1 VISMYVFGVDLP
13 LPEIIFVITIIS
25 VIILGELAI
34 VLWIAMKKLK
44 EINRLVYGIREVRDK
59 EIELIE
65 KLKKRL

>member
-1 VISMYVFGVDLP
+1 MYVFGVDLP

-25 VIILGELAI
+25 IIILAELAI

-44 EINRLVYGIREVRDK
+44 EINRLVYGIRSVRDK

-65 KLKKRL
+65 KLKKKL

>member
-1 VISMYVFGVDLP
+1 MYVFGVDLP

-65 KLKKRL
+65 KIKKRL

>member
-1 VISMYVFGVDLP
+1 MYVFGVDLP

>member
-1 VISMYVFGVDLP
+1 MYVFGIDLP